1 MKTGRESGDAFYTQ
15 FYVLM
20 YMTRIIVEIFAVC
33 MCYSMSQINLI
44 LQVDISSAYDELILM
59 HYS

>member
-15 FYVLM
+15 FHVLM
-20 YMTRIIVEIFAVC
+20 YMTKMIVEIFAVC

-44 LQVDISSAYDELILM
+44 LPVDISSAYDELILI
-59 HYS
+59 HYG